1 MKKILTVM
9 AMLALCCMMVVV
21 TGCGSSED
29 TTDVYE
35 QVDLTQYV
43 TLPDYSQYT
52 VDPIEV
58 SVTDDE
64 IEAEIEEK
72 LEAAATTED
81 VTEGTV
87 DKGDT
92 VTISFDGK
100 LADGTSVDGMSSDSY
115 TLTLGSGSMIDG
127 FEEGIYGAE
136 IGDTL
141 TLDLTFPDPYTNN
154 EDLSGKDVTFEV
166 TVLSKQ
172 VSVTPTLDEDF
183 VKENSEATTVE
194 EYKQLVKEELEE
206 DKYTEAENDAK
217 VDIFNDIVDGAEIS
231 EIPTELSDYEKNLC
245 ETTYRNYC
253 EEQEMEWADFLSDTL
268 GCTEDEFNEQLET
281 YASEMAKY
289 KMIAYVIAGQEDISY
304 THDEVIDRLL
314 ELAGVDSE
322 DDFESYYGTTAEE
335 YAAVYNS
342 YGLKVSMLLES
353 SLNKIYESLSSK

>member
-1 MKKILTVM
+1 MKKILTIV
-9 AMLALCCMMVVV
+9 AMLALCCAMILM
-21 TGCGSSED
+21 TGCGGED
-29 TTDVYE
+29 TTDIYE
-35 QVDLTQYV
+35 QTDLTQYV
-43 TLPDYSQYT
+43 TLPDYSQFT

-58 SVTDDE
+58 SVTDSE
-64 IEAEIEEK
+64 IEAEIEER

-87 DKGDT
+87 DEGDT

-115 TLTLGSGSMIDG
+115 SLTLGSGSMIDG

-141 TLDLTFPDPYTNN
+141 TLDLTFPDPYSNN

-183 VKENSEATTVE
+183 VKENSDVTTVE
-194 EYKQLVKEELEE
+194 EYKQSVKEDLEE
-206 DKYTEAENDAK
+206 EAYTDAENDAK
-217 VDIFNDIVDGAEIS
+217 VDLFSQIVDGAEVS
-231 EIPTELSDYEKNLC
+231 EVPTELSDYEKNLC

-253 EEQEMEWADFLSDTL
+253 EQQSMEWEDFLSDTL

-281 YASEMAKY
+281 YANEMAKY
-289 KMIAYVIAGQEDISY
+289 KMIAYVLADQEDVSY
-304 THDEVIDRLL
+304 TQDEVIDYLL
-314 ELAGVDSE
+314 SLAGVDSE
-322 DDFESYYGTTAEE
+322 EDFENSYGSTAED

-342 YGLKVSMLLES
+342 YGLKVSMMLEACLDKVYDS
-353 SLNKIYESLSSK
+353 VAGN